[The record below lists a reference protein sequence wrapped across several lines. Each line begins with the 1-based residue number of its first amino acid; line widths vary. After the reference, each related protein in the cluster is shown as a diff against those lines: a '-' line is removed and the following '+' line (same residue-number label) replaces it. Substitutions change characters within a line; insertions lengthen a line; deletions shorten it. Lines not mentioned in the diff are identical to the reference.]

1 MEQRVEREKGQRN
14 AAGEGVLGIYLSRTR
29 RHKILSRRQE
39 RLLSL
44 RIQEGDEAAWE
55 ELVRHNLRLVV
66 SIARGYTGRG
76 LEFADLVQ
84 EGNLGLM
91 RAARSFDAAFGT
103 KFSTYATWWIKQS
116 MSRAISNK
124 AGIIRVP
131 IHAAEAQRA
140 LASAGRDLQ
149 ARTGR
154 EPSVEELSEFVG
166 RSADEVVSTLSTHKV
181 VVSYDVPVGPGDDAS
196 LSDLLTDVSETGVE
210 EQFAEDSFRRSIRDL
225 LAVLSERERHV
236 VERRY
241 GLDGNPSAT
250 LQQVG
255 KEIGV
260 TRERTRQIL
269 GAALRK
275 LRSHSLATEM
285 RSFLEVC

>member
-1 MEQRVEREKGQRN
+1 
-14 AAGEGVLGIYLSRTR
+14 
-29 RHKILSRRQE
+29 LSRREE

-131 IHAAEAQRA
+131 IHASEAQRA
-140 LASAGRDLQ
+140 LTSAYRDLQ

-166 RSADEVVSTLSTHKV
+166 RSAAEVVGTLSTHKV
-181 VVSYDVPVGPGDDAS
+181 VVSYDVPVGPSDDAS

-225 LAVLSERERHV
+225 LAALSERERHV

-241 GLDGNPSAT
+241 GLDGNPPAT

-255 KEIGV
+255 QEIGV

-275 LRSHSLATEM
+275 LRSQSLATEM

>member
-1 MEQRVEREKGQRN
+1 MEQRVEPEKGHRN

-29 RHKILSRRQE
+29 RHKILSRREE
-39 RLLSL
+39 RSLSL
-44 RIQEGDEAAWE
+44 RIREGDEAAWE

-131 IHAAEAQRA
+131 IHAA
-140 LASAGRDLQ
+140 
-149 ARTGR
+149 
-154 EPSVEELSEFVG
+154 VEEIYF
-166 RSADEVVSTLSTHKV
+166 K
-181 VVSYDVPVGPGDDAS
+181 
-196 LSDLLTDVSETGVE
+196 
-210 EQFAEDSFRRSIRDL
+210 
-225 LAVLSERERHV
+225 
-236 VERRY
+236 
-241 GLDGNPSAT
+241 
-250 LQQVG
+250 
-255 KEIGV
+255 
-260 TRERTRQIL
+260 
-269 GAALRK
+269 
-275 LRSHSLATEM
+275 
-285 RSFLEVC
+285 